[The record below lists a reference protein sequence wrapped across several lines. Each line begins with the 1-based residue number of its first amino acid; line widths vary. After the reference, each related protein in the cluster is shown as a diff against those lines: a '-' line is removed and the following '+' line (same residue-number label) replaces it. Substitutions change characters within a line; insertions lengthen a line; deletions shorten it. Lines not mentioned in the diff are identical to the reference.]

1 MSGVFLLIL
10 TLFWSGMVLL
20 FDGFMAHG
28 VYKQFESHN
37 YASVTGTI
45 THSEVKS
52 HHSSKGGTSYNAVI
66 EYKFEAG
73 GQKFVGNKI
82 RLGVTTSSYA
92 NATAAVNT
100 HPVGS
105 TVQVFYNPADPQ
117 ESLLSPGIEGLDF
130 MFVLFLTPFNMV
142 MFGFWLWMGGW
153 LRERFFRPVAGGVK
167 IIADGMTTRIRLP
180 QISAIVWGLVATGG
194 FGFISTFIV
203 GFGSG
208 MEPSIPLILLAIT
221 AVYGSG
227 LAVYLR
233 QRQKMNSGIDDL
245 IINEAARTLELPLT
259 FNRKERVTV
268 NVANIKSLFVDKIE
282 HRSNKG
288 GISYTYAPTLY
299 LPGAEPAAQKLADWS
314 DKLKADEFAEWLRKQ
329 IGPDIPATCDAG
341 AVIADDD
348 ESNATATLQ
357 APIEEFRRDEHSK
370 IKVTDGPDGREF
382 YFPAARNLGTALFTT
397 LLMLIFNGIALVT
410 FHFHAPILFPMAFG
424 LFGILL
430 LWGTFNLWFKSSR
443 VTIDSTNVR
452 MTNRRLIFSRTRQFP
467 SSDIER
473 FATKAGMQSGSQIFT
488 DIKLIRRGDNNR
500 FERPDEKSQES
511 QQLDR
516 MLAARIRAAAGPSG
530 VTVASGIASAA
541 EANWLVAEMNK
552 ALGRSK

>member
-1 MSGVFLLIL
+1 MSGAFLLIF

-28 VYKQFESHN
+28 VYKQFESRN

-382 YFPAARNLGTALFTT
+382 YFPAARNLGTAVVLTVVFAGWSGLFWV
-397 LLMLIFNGIALVT
+397 LLHSKAPLIFPFFWGITDVL
-410 FHFHAPILFPMAFG
+410 IGFG
-424 LFGILL
+424 C
-430 LWGTFNLWFKSSR
+430 FNVWFKSAR
-443 VTIDSTNVR
+443 VTINSTSVR
-452 MTNRRLIFSRTRQFP
+452 IVNHRLFFSRTRRF
-467 SSDIER
+467 DAGDVAR
-473 FATKAGMQSGSQIFT
+473 FATKAGMQSGSQLFL
-488 DIKLIRRGDNNR
+488 DIKLIKPAGDDSFEADKAKYNQTGQLPRVR
-500 FERPDEKSQES
+500 FQMSDS
-511 QQLDR
+511 
-516 MLAARIRAAAGPSG
+516 GG

-541 EANWLVAEMNK
+541 EANWLMQEMNK
-552 ALGRSK
+552 ALGRPA